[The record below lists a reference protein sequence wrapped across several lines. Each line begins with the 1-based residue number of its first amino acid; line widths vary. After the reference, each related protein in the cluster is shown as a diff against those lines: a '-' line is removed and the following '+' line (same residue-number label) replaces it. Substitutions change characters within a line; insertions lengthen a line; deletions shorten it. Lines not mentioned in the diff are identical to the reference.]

1 MKHPL
6 AAAGAVMLLFTAGAP
21 AAYAQSARD
30 LYTRALAQERNVRD
44 AANGATLTQMRH
56 VVAAYESV
64 VRRHPASGY
73 SDNALWQAG
82 NLAALAYQRFGNDAD
97 RKTAARL
104 FQLLAR
110 EYPAS
115 TLAAQAKTALS
126 DLTASA
132 APSVSPP
139 PGTTPAPASAPVTP
153 APGSDRE
160 SSAAGSPGMA
170 TSRGKTPRSDLAIP
184 ALPAASDS

>member
-6 AAAGAVMLLFTAGAP
+6 AAAGAVMLLLTAGAP

-30 LYTRALAQERNVRD
+30 LYTRALAQERNDRD
-44 AANGATLTQMRH
+44 AANDATMAQMRR

-82 NLAALAYQRFGNDAD
+82 NLAALAYQRFGDDAD

-104 FQLLAR
+104 FQLLAESTR
-110 EYPAS
+110 PARWPPRRKPRFPIS
-115 TLAAQAKTALS
+115 PLRPPRPSALLQARL
-126 DLTASA
+126 L
-132 APSVSPP
+132 
-139 PGTTPAPASAPVTP
+139 
-153 APGSDRE
+153 
-160 SSAAGSPGMA
+160 
-170 TSRGKTPRSDLAIP
+170 PRHRR
-184 ALPAASDS
+184 

>member
-1 MKHPL
+1 MKHPIL
-6 AAAGAVMLLFTAGAP
+6 GALVTIACLGFGHPAAAADT
-21 AAYAQSARD
+21 ARD
-30 LYTRALAQERNVRD
+30 MYKRALPQERTIRD
-44 AANGATLTQMRH
+44 EASKPTLAQMRR

-153 APGSDRE
+153 TSGSDRD

-170 TSRGKTPRSDLAIP
+170 TSRGKNL
-184 ALPAASDS
+184 